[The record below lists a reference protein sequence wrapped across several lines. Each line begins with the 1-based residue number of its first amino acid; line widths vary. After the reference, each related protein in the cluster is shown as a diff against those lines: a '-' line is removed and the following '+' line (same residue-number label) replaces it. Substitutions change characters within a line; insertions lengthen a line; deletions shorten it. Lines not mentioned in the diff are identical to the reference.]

1 MMKTKFPYEHVVDCI
16 QKIVWVNWDGHGQ
29 IALYGVP
36 YLVEK
41 YYPGYTVKIAS
52 REHFE
57 TLKNPSGH
65 L

>member
-29 IALYGVP
+29 ISLYGAP